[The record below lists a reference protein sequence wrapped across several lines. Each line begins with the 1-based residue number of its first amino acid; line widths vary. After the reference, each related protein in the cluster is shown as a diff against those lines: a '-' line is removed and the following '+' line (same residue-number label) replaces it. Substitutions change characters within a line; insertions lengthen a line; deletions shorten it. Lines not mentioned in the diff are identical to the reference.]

1 MRKFVDNNDEKIKS
15 VEHELL
21 DMLKSEN
28 TKLKRDI
35 RQANQRV
42 ESLESEVESL
52 KFTVW
57 GFYKSLKWFDSKRN
71 P

>member
-57 GFYKSLKWFDSKRN
+57 GFNKSLN
-71 P
+71 